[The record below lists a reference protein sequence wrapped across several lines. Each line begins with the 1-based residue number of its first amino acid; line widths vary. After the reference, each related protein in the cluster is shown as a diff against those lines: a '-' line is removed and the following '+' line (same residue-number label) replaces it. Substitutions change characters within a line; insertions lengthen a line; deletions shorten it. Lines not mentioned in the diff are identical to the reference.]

1 MPTSGNNSFEGG
13 TDGTLIT
20 APASGGASGT
30 AFDAIYGSAFFWKA
44 AAALQGTMGA
54 EVAASQFGAGQWTL
68 SGTKVSGKMYF
79 QPKAVPTADTFLM
92 RVEKAD
98 GTRLF
103 SVHANAAGK
112 LRIDD
117 AAGTTG
123 TFTFA
128 AVLDPTKY
136 YRLEAYVVAGS
147 TTSNGTIK
155 VAYYIG
161 NNTTPQETA
170 LAGTVGGVY
179 TNTTANVGTAQTMG
193 RIIEGKANN
202 APEAW
207 WFDGIAFDTTLSDFI
222 GVGTTTPPTVSTPP
236 VQNQPISTPT
246 SVSVTASSSSGTITG
261 YAWSYLYPAG
271 GTGAPALTGAST
283 NTVSFT
289 TPSTAGKLY
298 QLQCVVTDSNGLTT
312 TVQTEVRVPTS
323 GDATVLPGSP
333 TNIVGSWANVGG
345 AATQGDALADSSA
358 STYIESAAL
367 SATGQS
373 ERFRVQPMLLRGSL
387 DIPVQFS
394 IGSSGAVTA
403 KARLYLGNT
412 QLQEWSHTPVSTN
425 PAVPD
430 VFTDSVTSGN
440 LALIT
445 DWGNLWYEPY
455 GTSP

>member
-1 MPTSGNNSFEGG
+1 MPTSGNNNFEGG
-13 TDGTLIT
+13 TDGTLVT

-30 AFDAIYGSAFFWKA
+30 AFDAIFGTAFTWA
-44 AAALQGTMGA
+44 AAAAFQGTMGA
-54 EVAASQFGAGQWTL
+54 SVAASQFGAGQWTL
-68 SGTKVSGKMYF
+68 SSTKVSGKMYF

-92 RVEKAD
+92 RVETAA
-98 GTRLF
+98 GVRLF
-103 SVHANAAGK
+103 SVHVNALGK
-112 LRIDD
+112 LRVDD

-123 TFTFA
+123 VFTFA

-170 LAGTVGGVY
+170 LVGTVGGVY
-179 TNTTANVGTAQTMG
+179 TNTAANVGAAQTMG
-193 RIIEGKANN
+193 KIIEGKANN

-222 GVGTTTPPTVSTPP
+222 GVGTTTPPTVSTPA
-236 VQNQPISTPT
+236 VQNVSISTPVT
-246 SVSVTASSSSGTITG
+246 VSVTASSSSGTISS
-261 YAWSYLYPAG
+261 YAWSYTYP
-271 GTGAPALTGAST
+271 TSGAPTLSGAST
-283 NTVSFT
+283 NTVTFT

-323 GDATVLPGSP
+323 SDTTVLPGSP
-333 TNIVGSWANVGG
+333 TNIVGTWSNVGG
-345 AATQGDALADSSA
+345 AATQGDALADSA
-358 STYIESAAL
+358 AGTYIESAAL
-367 SATGQS
+367 SGTGQS
-373 ERFRVQPMLLRGSL
+373 ERFRVAPMLQRSSL

-403 KARLYLGNT
+403 KARLYLGT
-412 QLQEWSHTPVSTN
+412 TLIQEWSHTPTSTN
-425 PAVPD
+425 PAAPD
-430 VFTDSVTSGN
+430 TFTDSVSGGN
-440 LALIT
+440 LLLLT